1 MNYDRSNP
9 SGIVGGWEAASMR
22 RIFLLAM
29 AAAVLAVMIMVS
41 SLSAGAEP
49 MPGAPTCEPWQQEW
63 HMSDSGAPY
72 FWWWR
77 WCINYSVAPGY
88 QNWYVDWGGWEWG

>member
-1 MNYDRSNP
+1 
-9 SGIVGGWEAASMR
+9 MR

-29 AAAVLAVMIMVS
+29 AAAVLAATIMVS
-41 SLSAGAEP
+41 SLSAGAQP

-63 HMSDSGAPY
+63 HVSDSGAPY

-77 WCINYSVAPGY
+77 WCINYSVAPEY